1 MTISRRFFLTTSCG
15 AAVAVAA
22 SPLMMTKFIS
32 TDQSSN
38 RLIKNIIVKRFPKID
53 FSGTALDQFA
63 DMMANKDRECIGNA
77 GECIDNV
84 LDDNVESISFDR
96 YVMREFV
103 LNTNYLKHKSAKFP
117 GLEFKPFKRL
127 A

>member
-22 SPLMMTKFIS
+22 SPLMITKFIS

-53 FSGTALDQFA
+53 FSGTPQNFQQFSHHEPRVA
-63 DMMANKDRECIGNA
+63 
-77 GECIDNV
+77 
-84 LDDNVESISFDR
+84 R
-96 YVMREFV
+96 YKM
-103 LNTNYLKHKSAKFP
+103 
-117 GLEFKPFKRL
+117 
-127 A
+127 